1 MVSATVA
8 QNMVAI
14 LGNLI
19 SFTLFFSPLPTFYKI
34 INTNS
39 VEGFH
44 LHPHLANLLSSM
56 LWVFYRMPFIHPDH
70 ILLLPVNVIGLLL
83 QLLYLAIFSIFAHH
97 KQRKTLGIWVV
108 MELIF
113 MAIIVAITM
122 LLLQQTKTRSL
133 MMGVICNT
141 FNMVIYISSLTGV
154 MEMIRK
160 KSVKHMSLAVSF
172 TSFLNACVWT
182 AYAILKHDIYMQIN
196 NGVGVISGLV
206 QLIVYAYYSLIAPKL
221 EEEAEKELKNIP
233 FHGAHKV

>member
-39 VEGFH
+39 VEGFQLH
-44 LHPHLANLLSSM
+44 LYLATLLNSM

-83 QLLYLAIFSIFAHH
+83 QLLYLAIFFNFARH
-97 KQRKTLGIWVV
+97 KQRKKLGIWVV
-108 MELIF
+108 MELMF

-122 LLLQQTKTRSL
+122 LVLHETKTRSL
-133 MMGVICNT
+133 VIGIICNI
-141 FNMVIYISSLTGV
+141 FNMVINISSLTGV
-154 MEMIRK
+154 MEMIRT

-182 AYAILKHDIYMQIN
+182 AYAILKHDIYSLIN
-196 NGVGVISGLV
+196 NGVGVISGLL
-206 QLIVYAYYSLIAPKL
+206 QLLVYAYYC
-221 EEEAEKELKNIP
+221 
-233 FHGAHKV
+233 

>member
-8 QNMVAI
+8 HNILAI

-19 SFTLFFSPLPTFYKI
+19 TFALFFSPLPDFYKI
-34 INTNS
+34 IITKS

-44 LHPHLANLLSSM
+44 PHPYLANLLISM

-70 ILLLPVNVIGLLL
+70 ILVVPVNVTGFLL
-83 QLLYLAIFSIFAHH
+83 QLVYLAIFFYFADN
-97 KQRKTLGIWVV
+97 KPRKKLGIWVV
-108 MELIF
+108 MELMF

-141 FNMVIYISSLTGV
+141 FNMGIYISSLTGV
-154 MEMIRK
+154 MEMIRT

-182 AYAILKHDIYMQIN
+182 AYAILKHDIYMLIN
-196 NGVGVISGLV
+196 NGVGVISGLLQV
-206 QLIVYAYYSLIAPKL
+206 ITYGYYCVNWS
-221 EEEAEKELKNIP
+221 KNIP
-233 FHGAHKV
+233 VEGADTVY